1 MQGADLEF
9 AYEEQSKSHPE
20 GKGICVKRN
29 SLFFFLLFF
38 FFLLNQQ
45 TRPKH
50 VSTEKN
56 AICGL
61 GKQRKVYF

>member
-29 SLFFFLLFF
+29 SLFFFSAFFF
-38 FFLLNQQ
+38 FFL
-45 TRPKH
+45 
-50 VSTEKN
+50 E
-56 AICGL
+56 
-61 GKQRKVYF
+61 GKRKMTFSLKA